1 MGMSQVWFIGPV
13 GKKIG
18 NPMFGGDVG
27 FELAFA
33 FAAVSFGVFRT
44 LEKRQFGR

>member
-1 MGMSQVWFIGPV
+1 MGMSQAWFIGPI

-18 NPMFGGDVG
+18 DPMFGGDVG

-33 FAAVSFGVFRT
+33 FSAISYFGFRT
-44 LEKRQFGR
+44 LEKKRFGR